1 MMQIPTTVEELAKAM
16 TPTWIL
22 ITLGILI
29 FMVARHILI
38 LTVAFKNRKEKRLG
52 VQYLITFVTDLLTL
66 AIIALMWVFRE
77 LVIKISFI

>member
-1 MMQIPTTVEELAKAM
+1 MIPIPTTVEELAKAM

-29 FMVARHILI
+29 FLVARHILI
-38 LTVAFKNRKEKRLG
+38 LAVAFKHRKEKRLG

-66 AIIALMWVFRE
+66 GFIALMWVFRE